1 MSELKH
7 YRRLWVFVTV
17 VTVLLIGITVTLNV
31 MHAPPNW
38 GARLIGG
45 TPPVFVFFC
54 LELISRIPG
63 TSKAVT
69 FGRVF
74 ASIVVA
80 TLSFAISYQQ
90 QMEFIHVLGFVGWVG
105 YAYPIIIDGVMVVAT
120 LSLVEVTRKVRM
132 LRAELETPAVPAVKR
147 RFVDPTIH
155 LEDERTRAY
164 REAAVKMRSHSGVAS
179 LNGKSHEVATAT
191 VVSPA

>member
-17 VTVLLIGITVTLNV
+17 VAVLLISITVTLNV

-54 LELISRIPG
+54 IELISRIPA
-63 TSKAVT
+63 TSKMLMYGRIATTVVVT
-69 FGRVF
+69 GF
-74 ASIVVA
+74 
-80 TLSFAISYQQ
+80 SFAISYQQ
-90 QMEFIHVLGFVGWVG
+90 QMEFIHALGFVGWV
-105 YAYPIIIDGVMVVAT
+105 ANIYPIIIDGVMVVAA

-132 LRAELETPAVPAVKR
+132 LRAEMETAAVVGVKR
-147 RFVDPTIH
+147 IPDPTFH
-155 LEDERTRAY
+155 LENEATRAY
-164 REAAVKMRSHSGVAS
+164 REEVARMRRQSGLS
-179 LNGKSHEVATAT
+179 GLNGKPVLEQAA
-191 VVSPA
+191 AAN

>member
-63 TSKAVT
+63 TSKTVT

-74 ASIVVA
+74 SSIVVA

-132 LRAELETPAVPAVKR
+132 LRAELEKAPGVIAKR
-147 RFVDPTIH
+147 IPDPTFH
-155 LEDERTRAY
+155 LEDERTKAY
-164 REAAVKMRSHSGVAS
+164 REEVARMRTQSGVAA
-179 LNGKSHEVATAT
+179 LNGKPHEAVTA
-191 VVSPA
+191 AAAN